1 MLRNLLL
8 NVLLGTGLL
17 VGAGVATAQP
27 IKIGVISADSGA
39 WALYGGA
46 GKKGAVLAA
55 EEINAHG
62 GVLGRKLELI
72 TGDNK
77 SRPDEA
83 SRLFRDMVAGGAE
96 VVVGIVGTGEIQ
108 AASTLAREQ
117 KVPLLIAF
125 GYGRFLTEEAGHRY
139 FFRLMSNSRAYYG
152 PMVDRIIQGGYTRY
166 CTISNDFAFGRDL
179 VANVMDDLK
188 KRNPKGELLNG
199 CEFWVPVNATDFTT
213 YITAILAQKPQLLMF
228 GGIVGN
234 SLPAFMS
241 QSSQFGLFKQIAGA
255 HPSLGWPG
263 NNAGVKEADIPK
275 KTIISGSDY
284 PYPPVD
290 TPESKAFHSAYTKR
304 WSEGPMSESAHAYAT
319 MYFIKAAFEKAG
331 KVDREAFVDAAEGL
345 GFVHPSLGKLTVRPF
360 DHQSNAGVWVGYFGW
375 AKDYNRPGMEDI
387 TYVPGDRYLPSEEEV
402 KALRT
407 KK

>member
-1 MLRNLLL
+1 MIIRAPRANAAKSSAQSTPGEKVYSSAGPRTGVSMLRNLLL

-46 GKKGAVLAA
+46 GKQGAVLAA

-125 GYGRFLTEEAGHRY
+125 GYGRFLTEEAG
-139 FFRLMSNSRAYYG
+139 
-152 PMVDRIIQGGYTRY
+152 
-166 CTISNDFAFGRDL
+166 
-179 VANVMDDLK
+179 
-188 KRNPKGELLNG
+188 
-199 CEFWVPVNATDFTT
+199 
-213 YITAILAQKPQLLMF
+213 
-228 GGIVGN
+228 
-234 SLPAFMS
+234 
-241 QSSQFGLFKQIAGA
+241 
-255 HPSLGWPG
+255 
-263 NNAGVKEADIPK
+263 
-275 KTIISGSDY
+275 
-284 PYPPVD
+284 
-290 TPESKAFHSAYTKR
+290 
-304 WSEGPMSESAHAYAT
+304 
-319 MYFIKAAFEKAG
+319 
-331 KVDREAFVDAAEGL
+331 
-345 GFVHPSLGKLTVRPF
+345 
-360 DHQSNAGVWVGYFGW
+360 
-375 AKDYNRPGMEDI
+375 
-387 TYVPGDRYLPSEEEV
+387 
-402 KALRT
+402 
-407 KK
+407 